1 VELSDTNYERWLPP
15 DTEID
20 PDLERLIAEVRQA
33 LVEEYAI
40 GDPDDLDR
48 LAAGVVYRLLSV
60 DDDRVG
66 WVLLGETEDVR
77 QVIEVLDRDADDG
90 VGYLELAVRVEA

>member
-1 VELSDTNYERWLPP
+1 MISDTEV
-15 DTEID
+15 D

-33 LVEEYAI
+33 LVEEDAI

-66 WVLLGETEDVR
+66 WLLMGASERVVPLVEYCSHDSRTWLVR
-77 QVIEVLDRDADDG
+77 G
-90 VGYLELAVRVEA
+90 AVSG